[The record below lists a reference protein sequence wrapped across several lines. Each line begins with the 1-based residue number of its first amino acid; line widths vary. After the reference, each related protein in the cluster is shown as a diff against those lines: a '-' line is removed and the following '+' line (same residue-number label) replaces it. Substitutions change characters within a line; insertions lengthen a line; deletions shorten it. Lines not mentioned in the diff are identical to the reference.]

1 MPEDKVASLIT
12 AAAHHRLQ
20 KKTRRL
26 ATIADIHGPD
36 EALYQAIAEALGY
49 RYNKLPMQVLAQ
61 RLPLQSLLHL
71 KPIDREAQL
80 FGAAGFI
87 DLDHFTEGKD
97 PQTRLYLKNLWGNW
111 WKNRD
116 QLEANEERLL
126 NWNLTGI
133 RPLNHPQRRLGALA
147 SITNTWSRLR
157 KILQHPE
164 QDPKLR
170 VIKLKEF
177 FSSLEHPYWNHHYTL
192 RSKPADTSTAL
203 VGRDRLQD
211 ILGNVIF
218 PWLMIDNPDYW
229 DQYTQLPGSQVNE
242 KNRRASLR
250 LFGKPDK
257 TNPQAGKWAGKFYGQ
272 QALLQI
278 YTDFCLEDS
287 TECETCPFPEQL
299 SQW

>member
-1 MPEDKVASLIT
+1 M
-12 AAAHHRLQ
+12 
-20 KKTRRL
+20 
-26 ATIADIHGPD
+26 
-36 EALYQAIAEALGY
+36 
-49 RYNKLPMQVLAQ
+49 
-61 RLPLQSLLHL
+61 
-71 KPIDREAQL
+71 
-80 FGAAGFI
+80 
-87 DLDHFTEGKD
+87 
-97 PQTRLYLKNLWGNW
+97 
-111 WKNRD
+111 
-116 QLEANEERLL
+116 
-126 NWNLTGI
+126 
-133 RPLNHPQRRLGALA
+133 
-147 SITNTWSRLR
+147 
-157 KILQHPE
+157 QHPE

-192 RSKPADTSTAL
+192 RSKPVDTSTAL

-242 KNRRASLR
+242 KTRRASLR